1 MTVKSL
7 KKQLMAAI
15 AMVLVATIALGSSTY
30 AWFAAN
36 NQVTAKAS
44 QIGVQSNAGS
54 LVIKYAATA
63 VSSDL
68 TADVASIASTP
79 LYPAQWAN
87 GSGSYRFETG
97 YASLVT
103 AADLKAGTLVPV
115 GTGAS
120 PTGTPAEAVAA
131 AYAVEN
137 VFNVSAKGDVNLSNL
152 KVVAATI
159 SDSGNANLDNALRVL
174 VVCGSEWVLC
184 DKNGVVSSS
193 NATAGL
199 LATSVP
205 HGADT
210 EVDMYVFYDGNDA
223 AIYTNNLTALTA
235 SASSKIMITLEVDPQ

>member
-36 NQVTAKAS
+36 NQVTAKTS

-54 LVIKYAATA
+54 LVIKYATTA

-68 TADVASIASTP
+68 TADVASIPSTP
-79 LYPAQWAN
+79 LYPAQWADDVT
-87 GSGSYRFETG
+87 SGTYQFESG
-97 YASLVT
+97 YASVVT
-103 AADLKAGTLVPV
+103 AADLKSGTL
-115 GTGAS
+115 
-120 PTGTPAEAVAA
+120 
-131 AYAVEN
+131 YAVGDPDTAATAEYAVKN
-137 VFNVSAKGDVNLSNL
+137 VFNVSAKGDVDLDNL
-152 KVVAATI
+152 KVKAAAI

-174 VVCGSEWVLC
+174 VVCGTNWVLC
-184 DKNGVVSSS
+184 DKTGVVDSS

-199 LATSVP
+199 LATKVP
-205 HGADT
+205 HGQDT

-235 SASSKIMITLEVDPQ
+235 SDSSKILITLEVDPQ

>member
-54 LVIKYAATA
+54 LVIKYDATA

-68 TADVASIASTP
+68 TADVASIASAP
-79 LYPAQWAN
+79 LYPAQWAD
-87 GSGSYRFETG
+87 GVTSGTYQFESG
-97 YASLVT
+97 YASVVT
-103 AADLKAGTLVPV
+103 AADLKAGTL
-115 GTGAS
+115 
-120 PTGTPAEAVAA
+120 
-131 AYAVEN
+131 YAVGDPDTAVTAEYAVKN
-137 VFNVSAKGDVNLSNL
+137 VFNVSAKGDVDLDNL
-152 KVVAATI
+152 KVVAAAI

-184 DKNGVVSSS
+184 DKDGVVSSS

-199 LATSVP
+199 LATTVP

-210 EVDMYVFYDGNDA
+210 EVDMYVFYDGNDS

>member
-68 TADVASIASTP
+68 TADVASIAATS

-103 AADLKAGTLVPV
+103 APDLKAGTLVPV
-115 GTGAS
+115 GT
-120 PTGTPAEAVAA
+120 TGTPAEAVAA
-131 AYAVEN
+131 EYAVQN
-137 VFNVSAKGDVNLSNL
+137 VFNVSAKGDVDLTNL
-152 KVVAATI
+152 KVTAASI
-159 SDSGNANLDNALRVL
+159 SDSGNTNLDNALRVL
-174 VVCGSEWVLC
+174 VVCGSNWVLC
-184 DKNGVVSSS
+184 DKNGIVVDS
-193 NATAGL
+193 AGGTDGL
-199 LATSVP
+199 LAGTVT

-210 EVDMYVFYDGNDA
+210 EVDLYVYYDGNDA
-223 AIYTNNLTALTA
+223 AVYTNNLAALTA
-235 SASSKIMITLEVDPQ
+235 SDSSKIMITLETDTP

>member
-54 LVIKYAATA
+54 LVIKYATTA

-68 TADVASIASTP
+68 TADVASIASAP
-79 LYPAQWAN
+79 LYPAQWADDVT
-87 GSGSYRFETG
+87 SGTYQFESG
-97 YASLVT
+97 YATLVT
-103 AADLKAGTLVPV
+103 ASTLKAGTL
-115 GTGAS
+115 
-120 PTGTPAEAVAA
+120 
-131 AYAVEN
+131 YAVGDPDTAVTAEYAVKN
-137 VFNVSAKGDVNLSNL
+137 VFNVSAKGDVDLDNL
-152 KVVAATI
+152 KVAAATI
-159 SDSGNANLDNALRVL
+159 SDSGNASLDNALRVL
-174 VVCGSEWVLC
+174 VVCGSNWVLC
-184 DKNGVVSSS
+184 DKNGVVDSS

-199 LATSVP
+199 LATTVP

-210 EVDMYVFYDGNDA
+210 EVDMYVFYDGNDS
-223 AIYTNNLTALTA
+223 AIYTNNLTTLTA
-235 SASSKIMITLEVDPQ
+235 SDSSKILITLEVDPQ